1 MIITQNYLVGADQC
15 RCPVAQCMT
24 TGNEVTRCACC
35 VHYLLGKRS
44 GNTNLAPRS
53 ARGYRPLVNSHEFFS
68 SDMED
73 FPMYEGYRKRFA
85 ETTIRDEP
93 EEVCTKALQNILG
106 GRSYMVNLCAGQ
118 KPLPDGVYVV
128 LDPAKVE

>member
-1 MIITQNYLVGADQC
+1 
-15 RCPVAQCMT
+15 
-24 TGNEVTRCACC
+24 
-35 VHYLLGKRS
+35 
-44 GNTNLAPRS
+44 
-53 ARGYRPLVNSHEFFS
+53 
-68 SDMED
+68 MED

-85 ETTIRDEP
+85 ETTISDEPEEP
-93 EEVCTKALQNILG
+93 EEVCTKAFQNILG